1 MSKDVILGNVST
13 CKSSCAVSDMPHVM
27 DRPCV
32 RHTECNVCCRMLHV
46 APVRCLLAKAWR
58 MSRISPGLR
67 RFALGAGILHGTI
80 DSPGYSRV
88 LKATVIRV
96 LQGATKRGRTPA
108 CRNHSCN
115 RTGVPRLFGNE
126 TTACAGYKYRF
137 VLQELFRCVRQG
149 NTVAA
154 GRSRQ
159 RCMYTV
165 ATGDDSAT
173 GACDATCVGQRA
185 TVHTRRTTT
194 RSMQQTT
201 HAQPKPCCFGAQPC
215 CIGAQPCCIG
225 ARRRCCGG
233 SDSCDAAVN
242 ADSWFAKDKNGT
254 PFAFSRYS
262 IVLIINQSYVKTFF
276 GHWSLLLS
284 L

>member
-1 MSKDVILGNVST
+1 VQ
-13 CKSSCAVSDMPHVM
+13 PH
-27 DRPCV
+27 
-32 RHTECNVCCRMLHV
+32 
-46 APVRCLLAKAWR
+46 
-58 MSRISPGLR
+58 
-67 RFALGAGILHGTI
+67 
-80 DSPGYSRV
+80 
-88 LKATVIRV
+88 
-96 LQGATKRGRTPA
+96 GRA
-108 CRNHSCN
+108 
-115 RTGVPRLFGNE
+115 
-126 TTACAGYKYRF
+126 AA
-137 VLQELFRCVRQG
+137 VRQRDDG
-149 NTVAA
+149 VCGLQVPLRAA
-154 GRSRQ
+154 GALQVRAARQHCCGRQEQATMYVHCGNRRRQ
-159 RCMYTV
+159 RYRRLRCNMRR
-165 ATGDDSAT
+165 ATCDSA
-173 GACDATCVGQRA
+173 
-185 TVHTRRTTT
+185 HTAHDK